1 MTLDDVKQAVVGLP
15 TGDFEALRLW
25 ITTDES
31 PRRAA
36 QVEVD
41 KARMADVEA
50 LWASAPEL
58 KPVFATGDVEIE
70 GSATR
75 EELLAAWERYRWKQ
89 PLGAHDAFPAHA
101 RTLHNESIWEN
112 RLDKLNSW
120 EPGPPQNGW
129 VDITD
134 QLLAEHAQ
142 VFTPPEPE
150 HGKPYAPD
158 VPVHAGDLL
167 EYEGETYRVIQDH
180 TTAAHWPPNAVASL
194 YQRI

>member
-15 TGDFEALRLW
+15 TSDFEALRLW
-25 ITTDES
+25 IATDES
-31 PRRAA
+31 PRRVA

-70 GSATR
+70 GAATR
-75 EELLAAWERYRWKQ
+75 EELLAAWEPYKWKQ

-101 RTLHNESIWEN
+101 RTLHNERIWEN

-120 EPGPPQNGW
+120 EPGPPNHGW

-150 HGKPYAPD
+150 KGKPYEPD
-158 VPVHAGDLL
+158 VPVKAGDLL
-167 EYEGETYRVIQDH
+167 EYEGATYRVIQDH
-180 TTAAHWPPNAVASL
+180 TTAAHWPPNAVPSL
-194 YQRI
+194 YQQI